1 MSFDYLWDGFS
12 VALSLQNLLIGLIGC
27 FLGTMIGAL
36 PAIGPINGIALLL
49 PIAYTMGLPPEST
62 MILLAAI
69 YCGAEYGGRISSILL
84 NVPGDAG
91 AVMTALDGYP
101 MARQGRAGEA
111 LMLSGL
117 ASFTGGIIGA
127 TGLALFAPVLAGL
140 ATGFGPAEYFVL
152 MVFAFA
158 TLGSMMGARPVK
170 TLIGCVLGLM
180 LATIG
185 LDATSG
191 AYRFTFGEPELGDGI
206 EFVVLVIGLFSISE
220 ALILLEKQAAGT
232 EIIRGLG
239 RMTARLS
246 DIRRGIGTALRSSGI
261 GFVVG
266 VLPGTG
272 ASVSSAIAYMTEKRI
287 SDRDGSFGK
296 GDPRGLVAPEAA
308 NNATSC
314 GAFVPMLTL
323 GVPGSGTT
331 AVMLGALMLYNIQPG
346 PTLMTDR
353 PEIVGGLIASLF
365 IGNILLLALNLPL
378 VRIFTRVLTV
388 PNWVLVP
395 GILVLSIVGVYSTHA
410 SAFSVLLML
419 GIGMAGWL
427 LRKAGFDMAPII
439 LGFVLGRVMEV
450 NLRNALAISGGDLG
464 ILFESTISIVLWIA
478 AALVAVMPLVLGR
491 RLKRATAPEARIP
504 DAEARIP
511 DGEDRAA

>member
-1 MSFDYLWDGFS
+1 MNLDYLWHGFA
-12 VALSLQNLLIGLIGC
+12 VALTGQNLLIGFIGC
-27 FLGTMIGAL
+27 FIGTLVGAL

-49 PIAYTMGLPPEST
+49 PIAYSMGLPAEST
-62 MILLAAI
+62 MILLASI

-101 MARQGRAGEA
+101 MAKQGRAGEA
-111 LMLSGL
+111 LALSGL
-117 ASFTGGIIGA
+117 SSFVGGILGSI
-127 TGLALFAPVLAGL
+127 GLALFAPMMAGL
-140 ATGFGPAEYFVL
+140 AIGFGPAEYFVL

-158 TLGSMMGARPVK
+158 TLGSMVGSQPVK
-170 TLIGCVLGLM
+170 TLIGCTLGLM
-180 LATIG
+180 LATVG

-191 AYRFTFGEPELGDGI
+191 AYRFTFGEAELGDGI

-220 ALILLEKQAAGT
+220 ALIILEHQGRGFT
-232 EIIRGLG
+232 VIRELG
-239 RMTARLS
+239 RMTARMS
-246 DIRRGIGTALRSSGI
+246 DIVKVRGTVLRSSII

-272 ASVSSAIAYMTEKRI
+272 ASVSSAISYTTEKRLA
-287 SDRDGSFGK
+287 DTEGTFGK
-296 GDPRGLVAPEAA
+296 GDVRGLAAPESA
-308 NNATSC
+308 NNATAC

-346 PTLMTDR
+346 PMLLTER
-353 PEIVGGLIASLF
+353 PEIVGGLVASLF
-365 IGNILLLALNLPL
+365 VGNFILLALNLPL
-378 VRIFTRVLTV
+378 VNIFARVLTV
-388 PNWVLVP
+388 PNWLLVP

-410 SAFSVLLML
+410 SVFSIFLML

-450 NLRNALAISGGDLG
+450 NLRNALAISGGDVA
-464 ILFESTISIVLWIA
+464 ILFQSTICNVLWVMAIGVALVPVFLSRRAKRRMA
-478 AALVAVMPLVLGR
+478 AA
-491 RLKRATAPEARIP
+491 
-504 DAEARIP
+504 AEASSHAP
-511 DGEDRAA
+511 Q

>member
-1 MSFDYLWDGFS
+1 MNLDYLWNGFA
-12 VALSLQNLLIGLIGC
+12 VALTTQNLLIGLIGA
-27 FLGTMIGAL
+27 FIGTMVGAL

-91 AVMTALDGYP
+91 AVMTALDGNP

-117 ASFTGGIIGA
+117 ASFVGGMIGA
-127 TGLALFAPVLAGL
+127 TGLALFAPLLSGIAI
-140 ATGFGPAEYFVL
+140 GFGPAEYFVL

-158 TLGSMMGARPVK
+158 TLGSMVGSQPAK

-180 LATIG
+180 LATVG

-191 AYRFTFGEPELGDGI
+191 AYRFTFNEPELGDGI

-220 ALILLEKQAAGT
+220 ALLILENQAKGHT
-232 EIIRGLG
+232 VIRNMG
-239 RMTARLS
+239 RMFARWS
-246 DIRRGIGTALRSSGI
+246 DVVRSTGATLRGSFI
-261 GFVVG
+261 GFIVG

-272 ASVSSAIAYMTEKRI
+272 ASVSSAVSYTTEKRI
-287 SDRDGSFGK
+287 SDTEGTFGK
-296 GDPRGLVAPEAA
+296 GDVRGLAAPEAA
-308 NNATSC
+308 NNATAC

-346 PTLMTDR
+346 PMLIAER

-365 IGNILLLALNLPL
+365 IGNILLLLLNLPL
-378 VRIFTRVLTV
+378 VNIFARLLTL
-388 PNWVLVP
+388 PNWILVP
-395 GILVLSIVGVYSTHA
+395 GILILSIIGVYSSHA
-410 SAFSVLLML
+410 SVFAVLLML
-419 GIGMAGWL
+419 AIGMVGWL

-439 LGFVLGRVMEV
+439 LGFVLGNMMEV
-450 NLRNALAISGGDLG
+450 NLRNALAISGGDIS
-464 ILFESTISIVLWIA
+464 ILFQSKISLILWILA
-478 AALVAVMPLVLGR
+478 AAVAIVPAVLTR
-491 RLKRATAPEARIP
+491 RARQKKRLAAETA
-504 DAEARIP
+504 
-511 DGEDRAA
+511 

>member
-1 MSFDYLWDGFS
+1 
-12 VALSLQNLLIGLIGC
+12 
-27 FLGTMIGAL
+27 
-36 PAIGPINGIALLL
+36 
-49 PIAYTMGLPPEST
+49 
-62 MILLAAI
+62 
-69 YCGAEYGGRISSILL
+69 
-84 NVPGDAG
+84 
-91 AVMTALDGYP
+91 
-101 MARQGRAGEA
+101 
-111 LMLSGL
+111 
-117 ASFTGGIIGA
+117 
-127 TGLALFAPVLAGL
+127 
-140 ATGFGPAEYFVL
+140 
-152 MVFAFA
+152 
-158 TLGSMMGARPVK
+158 
-170 TLIGCVLGLM
+170 
-180 LATIG
+180 
-185 LDATSG
+185 
-191 AYRFTFGEPELGDGI
+191 
-206 EFVVLVIGLFSISE
+206 
-220 ALILLEKQAAGT
+220 
-232 EIIRGLG
+232 
-239 RMTARLS
+239 
-246 DIRRGIGTALRSSGI
+246 
-261 GFVVG
+261 
-266 VLPGTG
+266 
-272 ASVSSAIAYMTEKRI
+272 MTEKRI

-427 LRKAGFDMAPII
+427 LRKTGFDMAPII

-450 NLRNALAISGGDLG
+450 NLRNALAISGGDIG

-478 AALVAVMPLVLGR
+478 AALVAVLPLVLGR
-491 RLKRATAPEARIP
+491 RLKRATAPTVEASG
-504 DAEARIP
+504 A
-511 DGEDRAA
+511 DGRPA

>member
-1 MSFDYLWDGFS
+1 MSFDYLWHGFA
-12 VALSLQNLLIGLIGC
+12 VALTWQNLLIGFIGC
-27 FLGTMIGAL
+27 FIGTLVGAL

-62 MILLAAI
+62 MILLASI

-101 MARQGRAGEA
+101 MAKQGRAGEA
-111 LMLSGL
+111 LALSGL
-117 ASFTGGIIGA
+117 SSFVGGILGSI
-127 TGLALFAPVLAGL
+127 GLALFAPLMAGL
-140 ATGFGPAEYFVL
+140 AIGFGPAEYFVL

-158 TLGSMMGARPVK
+158 TLGSMVGSQPVK
-170 TLIGCVLGLM
+170 TLIGCTLGLM
-180 LATIG
+180 LATVG

-191 AYRFTFGEPELGDGI
+191 AYRFTFDEPELGDGI

-220 ALILLEKQAAGT
+220 ALVILEHQGRGFT
-232 EIIRGLG
+232 VIRELG
-239 RMTARLS
+239 RMTARMS
-246 DIRRGIGTALRSSGI
+246 DITKCTATTLRSSVI
-261 GFVVG
+261 GFIVG

-272 ASVSSAIAYMTEKRI
+272 ASVSSAISYTTEKRI
-287 SDRDGSFGK
+287 SDTEGTFGK
-296 GDPRGLVAPEAA
+296 GDVRGLAAPEAA
-308 NNATSC
+308 NNATAC

-346 PTLMTDR
+346 PMLLTER
-353 PEIVGGLIASLF
+353 PEIVGGLVASLF
-365 IGNILLLALNLPL
+365 VGNFILLALNLPL
-378 VRIFTRVLTV
+378 VNIFARVLTV
-388 PNWVLVP
+388 PNWLLVP
-395 GILVLSIVGVYSTHA
+395 GILVLSILGVYSTHA
-410 SAFSVLLML
+410 SVFSIFLML

-450 NLRNALAISGGDLG
+450 NLRNALAISGGDVA
-464 ILFESTISIVLWIA
+464 ILFQSTICNVLWVMAIGVALVPVFLSRRAKRRLQIA
-478 AALVAVMPLVLGR
+478 ADAAS
-491 RLKRATAPEARIP
+491 AAPQ
-504 DAEARIP
+504 
-511 DGEDRAA
+511 